1 MSKPL
6 LKAFVLLS
14 LLGPFE
20 LSSGSKPKKVP
31 RKCGLRLIGPTDFY
45 LELAPDYQRIEI
57 FRRNELRLIPTD
69 YLTDRSV
76 FSLSKHQKKCEQALS
91 TYLHRG
97 VDLDKTVPKP
107 GPMHLPPETPEHKR
121 KTVSTTLKRLDRG
134 KNGIFKAVES
144 EFLDHLLGI
153 LFEEASGTILEQGKS
168 ISAVIAPNAHSLV
181 YKFNQIVCGGDA
193 KNEWIP
199 AEYRLQCRADSNHIE
214 SLSDGILSLYP
225 GPFWGVEES
234 RRFRLT
240 DGGGQGERC
249 CCDETLARWLHSA
262 SELETGHST
271 PYSEEE
277 IRQTVEGLAEH
288 DDSAVNT
295 GILKEWE
302 SSLEVLYRKISNSM
316 KEGSISGYFM
326 RSDLDCIARFS
337 SHSNQHRFNGH
348 YGLAVKKNGFI
359 EAYFSSEDDV
369 NFLKPLVQQSWGIY
383 VLLPSSSP
391 RESGKADSCQK
402 KLIETLKSRSSN
414 ATRPQTPFG
423 LARYGAKQ
431 LELEP
436 AWKAIS
442 SWENDPRLYQLHPS
456 SLASKLIVQ
465 TMEAMEVDPDRKK
478 HLRIQ
483 RQVLMRDD
491 TVCHF
496 TAFGRSGQ
504 QYALGLNQSFGINYI
519 HGEEMRFY
527 KPEGS
532 MAELQKL
539 LVFPRLGISN
549 VTTTSELCKQVY
561 IAYLIAA
568 AAATSTSSER
578 FPTLDPESCKEESE
592 RRFTTTSLDF
602 ALEMK
607 KLISIARKVDTFL
620 LEDYSEPKALLSPL

>member
-1 MSKPL
+1 
-6 LKAFVLLS
+6 V
-14 LLGPFE
+14 
-20 LSSGSKPKKVP
+20 
-31 RKCGLRLIGPTDFY
+31 
-45 LELAPDYQRIEI
+45 
-57 FRRNELRLIPTD
+57 
-69 YLTDRSV
+69 
-76 FSLSKHQKKCEQALS
+76 
-91 TYLHRG
+91 
-97 VDLDKTVPKP
+97 VD
-107 GPMHLPPETPEHKR
+107 
-121 KTVSTTLKRLDRG
+121 
-134 KNGIFKAVES
+134 
-144 EFLDHLLGI
+144 
-153 LFEEASGTILEQGKS
+153 
-168 ISAVIAPNAHSLV
+168 PNAHSLV

-193 KNEWIP
+193 KNQWIP

-234 RRFRLT
+234 RRFKLT

-262 SELETGHST
+262 SELDNGHST

-288 DDSAVNT
+288 DDSAVNA

-302 SSLEVLYRKISNSM
+302 SSLEVLYRKISNFM

-326 RSDLDCIARFS
+326 RSDLECIARFS
-337 SHSNQHRFNGH
+337 THSNQHRFNGH

-391 RESGKADSCQK
+391 RESGEADSCQK

-436 AWKAIS
+436 AWRAIS

-478 HLRIQ
+478 HFRIQ

-491 TVCHF
+491 TICHF
-496 TAFGRSGQ
+496 TAFGRSGRR
-504 QYALGLNQSFGINYI
+504 YALGLNQSFGINYI

-527 KPEGS
+527 KPERS

-539 LVFPRLGISN
+539 LVFPRLGINN

-592 RRFTTTSLDF
+592 RRFSTTSLDF

-607 KLISIARKVDTFL
+607 KLISIARKSGMYFGLTLIFSILMPSDGLQSLRNLFSRRRKSSL
-620 LEDYSEPKALLSPL
+620 PKEPEARCSLKYSAAGRNSYYLEFTDDKRDVRMFRRN

>member
-14 LLGPFE
+14 IFGPFE
-20 LSSGSKPKKVP
+20 LSSGSKLKKVRLLP
-31 RKCGLRLIGPTDFY
+31 KKCGLRLIGPTDFY
-45 LELAPDYQRIEI
+45 LELAPDYRRIEL

-69 YLTDRSV
+69 YFTDRSV
-76 FSLSKHQKKCEQALS
+76 FSLSKHPKKCEQALS
-91 TYLHRG
+91 SYLHRG

-107 GPMHLPPETPEHKR
+107 GPMHLPPETPEHKKKR
-121 KTVSTTLKRLDRG
+121 ASTTLKRLDRG
-134 KNGIFKAVES
+134 KNGIFTAVES
-144 EFLDHLLGI
+144 GFLDHLLGI

-168 ISAVIAPNAHSLV
+168 ISAVVDPNAHSLV

-199 AEYRLQCRADSNHIE
+199 AEYRLQCRADSNYIE

-234 RRFRLT
+234 RRFKLT

-302 SSLEVLYRKISNSM
+302 SSLEVLYRKISNFM

-337 SHSNQHRFNGH
+337 TQSNQHRFNGH

-391 RESGKADSCQK
+391 RESEKADSCQK

-414 ATRPQTPFG
+414 ATRPQTPLG
-423 LARYGAKQ
+423 LARTTLYVT
-431 LELEP
+431 
-436 AWKAIS
+436 S
-442 SWENDPRLYQLHPS
+442 PRS
-456 SLASKLIVQ
+456 A
-465 TMEAMEVDPDRKK
+465 D
-478 HLRIQ
+478 
-483 RQVLMRDD
+483 
-491 TVCHF
+491 
-496 TAFGRSGQ
+496 
-504 QYALGLNQSFGINYI
+504 LG
-519 HGEEMRFY
+519 
-527 KPEGS
+527 
-532 MAELQKL
+532 
-539 LVFPRLGISN
+539 SN
-549 VTTTSELCKQVY
+549 MPLDSTNHSVSTT
-561 IAYLIAA
+561 
-568 AAATSTSSER
+568 
-578 FPTLDPESCKEESE
+578 FME
-592 RRFTTTSLDF
+592 RR
-602 ALEMK
+602 
-607 KLISIARKVDTFL
+607 
-620 LEDYSEPKALLSPL
+620 